1 MSRHFNRKGTVLK
14 LNREERGQID
24 NDEPNIA
31 PGMQNDELERA
42 ATDEER
48 REGETTEVTKLYL
61 DRTPQ
66 D

>member
-1 MSRHFNRKGTVLK
+1 MLK
-14 LNREERGQID
+14 LNRKEKERRD
-24 NDEPNIA
+24 NGEPNIA

-42 ATDEER
+42 ATEEER

-61 DRTPQ
+61 DRTPE